1 MYYTVSLSLRQ
12 HHFLQLSLFFFVD
25 QACYTSFTDVSDNR
39 NCYFADDSLA
49 NVEGVRQVLDAVD
62 VKNKVQQALESKGEK
77 LNKDFNK
84 QLEQVTGKEAFK
96 KYSDARARLEG
107 QPKDKGFRTS
117 SLHQPGQ
124 YCRLGQKAAPP
135 QQHHRQLN

>member
-1 MYYTVSLSLRQ
+1 M
-12 HHFLQLSLFFFVD
+12 
-25 QACYTSFTDVSDNR
+25 
-39 NCYFADDSLA
+39 
-49 NVEGVRQVLDAVD
+49 DAVD

-107 QPKDKGFRTS
+107 QQKDKGLFKRFINQFKITPS
-117 SLHQPGQ
+117 ADDFMGLLYAFAGK
-124 YCRLGQKAAPP
+124 G
-135 QQHHRQLN
+135 